1 MEVFILQITK
11 YAFFLTLLL
20 TVASLAFGLF
30 IYFKGDGP
38 HKKYA
43 NAAMRW
49 RVMFQAFTLILF
61 FILLSLKR

>member
-1 MEVFILQITK
+1 MNSLIIIE

-20 TVASLAFGLF
+20 TAASLIFGLF
-30 IYFKGDGP
+30 IYFKGDSP
-38 HKKYA
+38 YKKYA

-49 RVMFQAFTLILF
+49 RVIFQGFTLIIF